1 MDPNANTELCPKQDK
16 ESRTIAAQVSL
27 DFQTPWAFFTTTDF
41 YFQRPVKRADLGS
54 KDVTSTGRSVAYA
67 NGLG

>member
-27 DFQTPWAFFTTTDF
+27 DFQTP
-41 YFQRPVKRADLGS
+41 LGFLHY
-54 KDVTSTGRSVAYA
+54 D
-67 NGLG
+67 